1 VVPGQRR
8 FSNDF
13 SVETS
18 GSTEYG
24 KDSIAMVQQKKGAT
38 KERQSGG
45 RGEGAKS
52 SGAGFT
58 STAAVLGTG
67 LHRNSQ
73 DRSRVSRR
81 WSTTM
86 TDQTDPVLGALP
98 SGTPPVQYREH
109 YSYNNND
116 GYYNDMDDDSQE
128 DSCSLSLTP
137 PSSDDE
143 VDGVVITGEFAH
155 GELRLPLCAH
165 KIASWEL
172 ALTSAHISY
181 SPRLDDFW
189 QFVRKTTHRRRHH
202 PRSQEEVRRQ

>member
-1 VVPGQRR
+1 
-8 FSNDF
+8 
-13 SVETS
+13 
-18 GSTEYG
+18 
-24 KDSIAMVQQKKGAT
+24 
-38 KERQSGG
+38 
-45 RGEGAKS
+45 
-52 SGAGFT
+52 
-58 STAAVLGTG
+58 
-67 LHRNSQ
+67 
-73 DRSRVSRR
+73 
-81 WSTTM
+81 M
-86 TDQTDPVLGALP
+86 TDQTDPVLGSLP
-98 SGTPPVQYREH
+98 SGMPPVQYREY

-116 GYYNDMDDDSQE
+116 DYYNDTDDDSQE

-143 VDGVVITGEFAH
+143 VDGVVITGEFVH

-172 ALTSAHISY
+172 AGTSAHIPY